1 MGCGLTSC
9 PDGLPFHPDKGSNA
23 SGVSIGFLQVVT
35 DEFERGELQD
45 IRDRA
50 RRLSIPTSARKT
62 EEEWQYK
69 KIADAANILDALYA
83 REESDVKEME
93 SNVTVVPEPV
103 VEIRHGGHRHRP
115 FLGGY
120 GKSR

>member
-1 MGCGLTSC
+1 MGCGLTGC
-9 PDGLPFHPDKGSNA
+9 PDSLPLPWDNDFEPLDKRSN
-23 SGVSIGFLQVVT
+23 SVGYLQVIS
-35 DEFERGELQD
+35 DDFRREELQD

-83 REESDVKEME
+83 RDEQELA
-93 SNVTVVPEPV
+93 
-103 VEIRHGGHRHRP
+103 G
-115 FLGGY
+115 
-120 GKSR
+120 